1 MKSTDFENFC
11 NLWNTANL
19 CLNPNHRYANDGMEM
34 IFGMFAAYSFEDVSS
49 AVNWVLTHTKAPNIR
64 INEVIERL
72 EESKNNLSNA
82 ILTEGYNA
90 WQIVNAV
97 VESLGIYRSYIFADP
112 YIGMTL
118 QALGWNL
125 DAYAAQS
132 KFEPSVVVW
141 GNNDK
146 HIKVIEALPGGIY
159 RSYDLDKPEYL
170 ERIVENGEV
179 NAVLEYAKIKYDEDN
194 RFRLELEEEERR
206 DRELHRNSKPLSR
219 EKQEELID
227 MFVKALV
234 GRIDNIPDIDK

>member
-11 NLWNTANL
+11 NLW
-19 CLNPNHRYANDGMEM
+19 
-34 IFGMFAAYSFEDVSS
+34 
-49 AVNWVLTHTKAPNIR
+49 K
-64 INEVIERL
+64 RL

-90 WQIVNAV
+90 WQIVNSV

-125 DAYAAQS
+125 DYMNTLPDNEFNRNIFAKAYATQS

-179 NAVLEYAKIKYDEDN
+179 NAVIEYAKIKYDED
-194 RFRLELEEEERR
+194 R

-227 MFVKALV
+227 MFIKSLV